1 MRLAYQGICRTIA
14 VIGHWEW
21 SDLRSER
28 SGGRPL
34 PQAIRIA
41 LIVAAFAGGLVF
53 GEIVQKA
60 VDLIAYFDAA
70 EEVR

>member
-1 MRLAYQGICRTIA
+1 

-28 SGGRPL
+28 SGGRAL

-41 LIVAAFAGGLVF
+41 LIVGAFAAGLVF
-53 GEIVQKA
+53 GELVQA
-60 VDLIAYFDAA
+60 AFDLIAYLAPV
-70 EEVR
+70 EKVQ